1 MPPGFANSCWS
12 GRKPNPPSMS
22 YRYLGNKTRLLDWIV
37 PKILKRVGPGAQVA
51 DPMCGTASVAR
62 ALAANGLSLAMSDA
76 LSFPIVHADATVVAK
91 RAPAFS
97 SLTGYQEA
105 VAELNELPGEA
116 GYFAREFGADGSPA
130 SGRAPRLYFSA
141 DNARRIDAIRRRIA
155 NWVAAGTVDALERS
169 VLLQSLLLATNRV
182 ANIAGTYGYFRSVLS
197 AEALR
202 PLRLEP
208 LVFVDTPGRHVATRQ
223 TAAAALAG
231 AGFDAVYL
239 DPPYTKRQYAGN
251 YHVLETIARGDE
263 PAAAGDGGLRPW
275 QEESSDFCSKVRAPG
290 AFEELVRL
298 IDADSLFV
306 SYSTDGLVPT
316 DVRIDILSARGPVT
330 VHQREFPRYRS
341 NSRGQAGDVRELLLE
356 VRVTR

>member
-1 MPPGFANSCWS
+1 
-12 GRKPNPPSMS
+12 MS

-37 PKILKRVGPGAQVA
+37 PRILERARPGALVA

-62 ALAANGLSLAMSDA
+62 ALAASGLSLSMSDA

-91 RAPAFS
+91 QAPAFS
-97 SLTGYQEA
+97 SLEGYFEA

-116 GYFAREFGADGSPA
+116 GYFSREFGADGAPA
-130 SGRAPRLYFSA
+130 SGRSPRLYFSA
-141 DNARRIDAIRRRIA
+141 ENAARIDAIRHRIA
-155 NWVAAGTVDALERS
+155 GWAATGAVDALERS
-169 VLLQSLLLATNRV
+169 VLVQSLLLATNRV

-197 AEALR
+197 TEALR
-202 PLRLEP
+202 PLRLEA
-208 LVFVDTPGRHVATRQ
+208 LEFVDTPGRHVATRR
-223 TAAAALAG
+223 TAAAALTG
-231 AGFDAVYL
+231 TGFDAVYL

-251 YHVLETIARGDE
+251 YHILETIARGDE
-263 PAAAGDGGLRPW
+263 PEAAGDGGLRPW

-298 IDADSLFV
+298 VDADSLFV

-316 DVRIDILSARGPVT
+316 DVLVDILSARGPVT
-330 VHQREFPRYRS
+330 VHEREFPRYRS

-356 VRVTR
+356 VRITR